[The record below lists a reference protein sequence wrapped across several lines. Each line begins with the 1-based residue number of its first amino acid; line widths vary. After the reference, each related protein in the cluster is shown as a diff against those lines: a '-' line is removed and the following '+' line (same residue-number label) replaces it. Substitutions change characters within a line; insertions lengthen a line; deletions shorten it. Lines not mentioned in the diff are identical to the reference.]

1 MLLVV
6 RKRYHLAV
14 TWLAHVQANIDKVDW
29 RKMQLCRDD
38 HRAQTTPKRGVVAN
52 TLKLYRNGAV
62 GFIVWLGERRL
73 FLGVLSFLFGWRC
86 VSLRFNLLRDLLAAF
101 LRKLLL

>member
-1 MLLVV
+1 M
-6 RKRYHLAV
+6 
-14 TWLAHVQANIDKVDW
+14 
-29 RKMQLCRDD
+29 
-38 HRAQTTPKRGVVAN
+38 AN
-52 TLKLYRNGAV
+52 TLNLFRHGAV

-101 LRKLLL
+101 LRKLLLFGVEGTLSATSRSFVASFFPAAALNMNQARASVSSFSTPAPA